1 MPSDLKQIAFID
13 GNKLLFSWC
22 QYAVAAVCAHRW
34 EEGRERER
42 EGVGEG
48 EREREVGQDDDD
60 NDRTVP
66 PLHIHLSSLGNMFLR
81 TWYKMELELFI
92 VASHNSTNE
101 REKRE
106 FIMKYNSLQ
115 SNGKNKGNLN
125 R

>member
-1 MPSDLKQIAFID
+1 
-13 GNKLLFSWC
+13 
-22 QYAVAAVCAHRW
+22 
-34 EEGRERER
+34 
-42 EGVGEG
+42 
-48 EREREVGQDDDD
+48 
-60 NDRTVP
+60 
-66 PLHIHLSSLGNMFLR
+66 
-81 TWYKMELELFI
+81 MELELFI